1 MSSTTVKNMTVLSNI
16 HRELMVYKLT
26 MFSLNVY
33 NAFILLCFILVQIKA
48 NSAHL

>member
-1 MSSTTVKNMTVLSNI
+1 MSSTTVTNMTVLFNI
-16 HRELMVYKLT
+16 HRKLMVNKLT
-26 MFSLNVY
+26 MISLNVY